1 MEDGITVRRAAAA
14 LVALAALLV
23 GGTVGFHLIAHE
35 SWIAAFYR
43 TVVTASL
50 TGLDSVPGGVGAKLL
65 TIALVLTGVA
75 LLAYVGSVVVEAIA
89 RGVLGGAWAEKKR
102 RRAIESLHDHY
113 IICGYGRVG
122 RRVAEEFAAADAPFV
137 VLDFSAEAIAAARE
151 EQVLL
156 VEGSGEEDADLTRA
170 GIARARGLVAASDD
184 DAANLYITLSAK
196 SQRPDLV
203 VVARASDEEAE
214 KKIRL
219 AGADRVVTPYTIA
232 GRVMANLMIK
242 PQVAA
247 FLNVVSR
254 PGGPDLS
261 IEQIEVRPGCGQ
273 EGKSIGELRVQERTG
288 AYIAAVR
295 RQDGSFDTRPSAD
308 SVLSGG
314 DVLVGVGRADEIRA
328 LEELFAPREAVAG

>member
-1 MEDGITVRRAAAA
+1 VESAITARRIAAA
-14 LVALAALLV
+14 LVLLAALLT
-23 GGTVGFHLIAHE
+23 GGTIGFHLILDE
-35 SWIAAFYR
+35 TWVAAFYR

-50 TGLDSVPGGVGAKLL
+50 AGLDSVPTSVAAKLL
-65 TIALVLTGVA
+65 TIALVLSGVA

-89 RGVLGGAWAEKKR
+89 RGVLGGVWAEKR
-102 RRAIESLHDHY
+102 RRRTIESLRDHY

-122 RRVAEEFAAADAPFV
+122 RRVAEEFAASGVPFV
-137 VLDFSAEAIAAARE
+137 VLDFSEQAIVAARE
-151 EQVLL
+151 EDVLF
-156 VEGSGEEDADLTRA
+156 VEGTGTEDADLDRA
-170 GIARARGLVAASDD
+170 GLQYARGLVAASDD
-184 DAANLYITLSAK
+184 DADNMYITLSAK
-196 SQRPDLV
+196 SQRPELV

-254 PGGPDLS
+254 SGDTDFS
-261 IEQIEVRPGCGQ
+261 VEQIEVRPGCGK
-273 EGKSIGELRVQERTG
+273 EGKSIGELRVQEQTG

-295 RQDGSFDTRPSAD
+295 RRDGSFDTRPSAEL
-308 SVLSGG
+308 VLDEG
-314 DVLVGVGRADEIRA
+314 DVLVGVGRPDEIRA
-328 LEELFAPREAVAG
+328 LEELFEPREAVAG